1 MILLFWLSLAQA
13 EPVFPPD
20 PVQALSSGE
29 VNVDHYFNLGLQ
41 MEAQQQLGQ
50 AALAYRRGLLL
61 APHDAQVQE
70 RLALMRAL
78 PEESA
83 LLGPKASGWLGVLG
97 FGAAFLLLALWR
109 LRSERIWAWVAL
121 PLLLLGAVLMALTQR
136 SLSVWGTQGLVLDNA
151 VVTSQAGE
159 GGQALFE
166 LTALQTVEI
175 LAHGDGAI
183 QIRTQDAR
191 VGWMSEQ
198 QLGVLDPRAEAL
210 SLR

>member
-13 EPVFPPD
+13 EPVSSPAPG
-20 PVQALSSGE
+20 QALSPGQ
-29 VNVDHYFNLGLQ
+29 VNVDRYFNLGLQ
-41 MEAQQQLGQ
+41 MEAHEQRGQ

-61 APHDAQVQE
+61 APHDTEVQE
-70 RLALMRAL
+70 RLALLRAL
-78 PEESA
+78 PDQSP
-83 LLGPKASGWLGVLG
+83 LLGPKLSGWLSVLS
-97 FGAAFLLLALWR
+97 FGAAFLLLAVWR
-109 LRSERIWAWVAL
+109 MQRERAWAWVAL
-121 PLLLLGAVLMALTQR
+121 PWVLLGGGWMVLTES
-136 SLSVWGTQGLVLDNA
+136 SLAAWGSQGLVLERA

-175 LAHGDGAI
+175 LAHGEGAI